1 MVSTSY
7 QFQSLSTREGFN
19 RSLRHFRFVT
29 GIIPDLE
36 ENDNLADVLN
46 AMLEQKKVTEAQ
58 LTAILNALLV
68 DRYGYAGRSH
78 NMIRT
83 LTDFEPVAK
92 ETAGWTAVDLVVA
105 YYHPDL
111 GIVLINPKNASAW
124 SSIQEMRRNELV
136 TVYAGAFGAKDDD
149 GLFAEAATRLI
160 DLMEGKKAKTPAR
173 LKGGKF
179 KAPKPGQKF
188 GEPEEEEEEE
198 EERAPVAVSSST
210 AGGRPQART
219 DIVVNLPAKTAAAA
233 APATAAPAPAA
244 AAAPA
249 GPPVK
254 RKMTPMISI
263 NVTNELFHNG
273 NVEAWKRIIQS
284 YTTKYPSL
292 EVYVFYDGERIQDL
306 NTLFKWGKVKHG
318 SAILISVAGDT
329 PTDVGKLKRYLSQGA
344 SHMFEAFLRFPV
356 NTILPLF

>member
-1 MVSTSY
+1 MASTSY
-7 QFQSLSTREGFN
+7 QFQSLSTRDGFN
-19 RSLRHFRFVT
+19 RSLRHFRSVT

-36 ENDNLADVLN
+36 ENVNLADLLN
-46 AMLEQKKVTEAQ
+46 AMLEQKKVAEAQ

-68 DRYGYAGRSH
+68 DRYGYVGRSH
-78 NMIRT
+78 NMTRT
-83 LTDFEPVAK
+83 VDGLAAIAK
-92 ETAGWTAVDLVVA
+92 ETAAWTAVDLVIA

-111 GIVLINPKNASAW
+111 GIVVINPKNAAAW
-124 SSIQEMRRNELV
+124 SSVQEFRRNELV
-136 TVYAGAFGAKDDD
+136 SVYAGAFGGKDGD
-149 GLFAEAATRLI
+149 GLFADAATRLI
-160 DLMEGKKAKTPAR
+160 GLIEGKKIKAPAR

-179 KAPKPGQKF
+179 KAPKPGEKF
-188 GEPEEEEEEE
+188 GEDEADED
-198 EERAPVAVSSST
+198 EERQPSAAPAVLS
-210 AGGRPQART
+210 GGRPQART
-219 DIVVNLPAKTAAAA
+219 DIVVSLPAT
-233 APATAAPAPAA
+233 PAA

-249 GPPVK
+249 ATAAPAAAAPAGPAAK
-254 RKMTPMISI
+254 RRMTPMISI

-284 YTTKYPSL
+284 YTTKYAAL
-292 EVYVFYDGERIQDL
+292 EVFVFYDGERIQDL